1 MELKVDYVSDIHL
14 THYVKYDA
22 DISVINKFI
31 MKNIGNQSKGEI
43 LVIAGDIDENLDRVN
58 AVLNCCLDYYEKVI
72 FVSGNH
78 EYYIP
83 HIKFLYMDEKAKE
96 YEYNSI
102 NKIIRLNELY
112 GDNENIIFLDRNSY
126 NNGIFKYKDFLI
138 AGDTL
143 WYLPRSFLDW
153 HYYYPN
159 SNDSRFI
166 MSDLNKREKI
176 TNMHNESMQWY
187 ESLPN
192 NLDLMISHVPPIKN
206 KNNKRGNN
214 CCYFNE
220 VKDIKS
226 SNWIYGHDHKSN
238 EVIIN
243 DTKFVTNPWGYE
255 CKDFK
260 IKTLTLKK

>member
-1 MELKVDYVSDIHL
+1 
-14 THYVKYDA
+14 
-22 DISVINKFI
+22 
-31 MKNIGNQSKGEI
+31 
-43 LVIAGDIDENLDRVN
+43 
-58 AVLNCCLDYYEKVI
+58 
-72 FVSGNH
+72 
-78 EYYIP
+78 
-83 HIKFLYMDEKAKE
+83 
-96 YEYNSI
+96 
-102 NKIIRLNELY
+102 
-112 GDNENIIFLDRNSY
+112 
-126 NNGIFKYKDFLI
+126 
-138 AGDTL
+138 
-143 WYLPRSFLDW
+143 
-153 HYYYPN
+153 
-159 SNDSRFI
+159 

-206 KNNKRGNN
+206 KNNNRGNN

-243 DTKFVTNPWGYE
+243 DTKFVSNPWGYE
-255 CKDFK
+255 CKDFR